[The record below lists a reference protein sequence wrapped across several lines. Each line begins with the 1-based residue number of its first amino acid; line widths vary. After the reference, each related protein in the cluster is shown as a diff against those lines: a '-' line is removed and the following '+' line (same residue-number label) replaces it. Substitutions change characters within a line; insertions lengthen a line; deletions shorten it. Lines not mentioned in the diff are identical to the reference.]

1 MINAFLS
8 STKDTNAFSA
18 KIFAIKKKHKI
29 FRTSNR
35 FDFDQINEEDN
46 MVEQTSMH
54 MAPHGYDYA

>member
-1 MINAFLS
+1 M
-8 STKDTNAFSA
+8 NAFSA

>member
-8 STKDTNAFSA
+8 TTKDINAFSA
-18 KIFAIKKKHKI
+18 KIFAIKKKHKT
-29 FRTSNR
+29 FKTSNR

>member
-8 STKDTNAFSA
+8 STKDMNAFSA
-18 KIFAIKKKHKI
+18 KIIAIKKERKI
-29 FRTSNR
+29 FRTSSR
-35 FDFDQINEEDN
+35 FNFDQIIEEDN

>member
-1 MINAFLS
+1 M
-8 STKDTNAFSA
+8 NAFSA
-18 KIFAIKKKHKI
+18 KIIAIKKERKI

-35 FDFDQINEEDN
+35 FNFDQIIEEDN

>member
-8 STKDTNAFSA
+8 STKDMNAFSA
-18 KIFAIKKKHKI
+18 KIIAIKKERKI

-35 FDFDQINEEDN
+35 FNFDQIIEEDN